1 LEKWVGTYGF
11 DDEVLRFI
19 TMKDGNLY
27 SQREGSEAF
36 KLIASG
42 ESTFSFQDT
51 TNTYVFSEEDGK
63 KTTLFKDR
71 VAASK
76 GVESAKKRNSE
87 KASVTLDAAIL
98 EQYIGSYELQPGFVI
113 EVSTKGAQIFA
124 VATGQP
130 KFEMFA
136 EKIDRFFLKV
146 IAASIDFN
154 KDENGDI
161 ESLTL
166 HQGGQ
171 DMVGKKIK

>member
-1 LEKWVGTYGF
+1 
-11 DDEVLRFI
+11 
-19 TMKDGNLY
+19 MKDGNLY

-113 EVSTKGAQIFA
+113 EVSTKGGSNFRCSHGP
-124 VATGQP
+124 T
-130 KFEMFA
+130 
-136 EKIDRFFLKV
+136 KI
-146 IAASIDFN
+146 
-154 KDENGDI
+154 
-161 ESLTL
+161 
-166 HQGGQ
+166 
-171 DMVGKKIK
+171 